1 MKPITLEW
9 VDKAENDF
17 NTALRELRTRKKPN
31 YDAVCFHT
39 QQYVEKYLK
48 ARLIEADIE
57 FPRTH
62 DLTRLL
68 VILLTIEPLW
78 IAYETELRAL
88 TDYAV
93 EFRYPGEI
101 ADKETARKA
110 FEIRKQIRNLVRNS
124 LGFTS

>member
-1 MKPITLEW
+1 MKPITIEW

-17 NTALRELRTRKKPN
+17 NTALREIRARKHPN

-39 QQYVEKYLK
+39 QQFVEKYLK
-48 ARLIEADIE
+48 ARMIEADIE

-68 VILLTIEPLW
+68 VLLQSVEPLW
-78 IAYETELRAL
+78 ITYETPIRAL

-93 EFRYPGEI
+93 EFRYPGET
-101 ADKETARKA
+101 ADKEIAKKA
-110 FEIRKQIRNLVRNS
+110 IEIGKQIRGLVRSS
-124 LGFTS
+124 LGLPS